1 LRRRGKR
8 LSVSRPIPANES
20 SSWEIFMKLKH
31 VIAIALLAAMPA
43 FAQGQMGGPQA
54 PKAPKPTVAQVKAAL
69 DGITKD
75 KAKVAIYCQLNKVNQ
90 QMADDATQK
99 DEKKMNALGEQA
111 DGLMQKLGPEYTKI
125 MDGLDSVDENSAE
138 GKQYAALFGALDS
151 QCK

>member
-1 LRRRGKR
+1 MNL
-8 LSVSRPIPANES
+8 
-20 SSWEIFMKLKH
+20 KLA
-31 VIAIALLAAMPA
+31 IAIALIAATPA

-54 PKAPKPTVAQVKAAL
+54 PKAPKPTIAQVKAVL
-69 DGITKD
+69 DGITRD

-90 QMADDATQK
+90 EMAQVDQK

-111 DGLMQKLGPEYTKI
+111 DGLMQKLGPDYSKI

-138 GKQYAALFGALDS
+138 GKQYAALFGTLDS

>member
-1 LRRRGKR
+1 MNL
-8 LSVSRPIPANES
+8 
-20 SSWEIFMKLKH
+20 KLA
-31 VIAIALLAAMPA
+31 IAIALIAATPA

-54 PKAPKPTVAQVKAAL
+54 PKAPKPTVAQVKAVL

-90 QMADDATQK
+90 EMAQVDQK

-111 DGLMQKLGPEYTKI
+111 DGLMQKLGPDYSKI

-138 GKQYAALFGALDS
+138 GKQYAALFGTLDS

>member
-1 LRRRGKR
+1 MNL
-8 LSVSRPIPANES
+8 
-20 SSWEIFMKLKH
+20 KLA
-31 VIAIALLAAMPA
+31 IAIALIAATPA

-54 PKAPKPTVAQVKAAL
+54 PKAPKPTVAQVKAVL

-90 QMADDATQK
+90 EMAQVDQK

-111 DGLMQKLGPEYTKI
+111 DGLMQKLGPEYSKI

-138 GKQYAALFGALDS
+138 GKQYAALFGTLDS

>member
-1 LRRRGKR
+1 MNL
-8 LSVSRPIPANES
+8 
-20 SSWEIFMKLKH
+20 KLA
-31 VIAIALLAAMPA
+31 IAIALIAATPA

-54 PKAPKPTVAQVKAAL
+54 PKAPKPTVAQVKAVL
-69 DGITKD
+69 DGITRD

-90 QMADDATQK
+90 EMAQVDQK

-111 DGLMQKLGPEYTKI
+111 DGLMQKLGPDYSKI

-138 GKQYAALFGALDS
+138 GKQYAALFGTLDS